1 MKKRE
6 FLKTGGAVAAAM
18 SFPLTVQAQGA
29 TYNWKMATGWGGGPL
44 TDIGT
49 KAFADKL
56 ELYSG
61 GRFKIQIFPGGAL
74 GNALK
79 VQKIKHN
86 EKRIVRE
93 CVFGE
98 ISY

>member
-44 TDIGT
+44 TDLGT

-56 ELYSG
+56 EQFSG

-74 GNALK
+74 GNACLLYTSPSPRDR
-79 VQKIKHN
+79 QKS
-86 EKRIVRE
+86 RMP
-93 CVFGE
+93 
-98 ISY
+98 SSA